1 MTHRDHAESAAGG
14 LIVQDIAVPPL
25 IPRATEGN
33 LSDVAA
39 HWAQREPGKVLVR
52 IKEGESWRD
61 VSAEEFWGQVRAL
74 AKGFIAAGI
83 DTGSRVAIMSRT
95 RFEWTLAD
103 FALWTA
109 GAVPVPVY
117 ETSSAEQV
125 RWICSDSGAVAILV
139 ETADHAATVAQ
150 VREEVPHL
158 HDVWQ
163 IDTGAV
169 DELMSAGTD
178 IDDDEVERRRAS
190 VNRADLATIIYTSG
204 TTGQPKGCD
213 LSHYNFMALTENTVE
228 RLKEVVAEP
237 GASTLVF
244 LPLAHVFA
252 RFVEVLALQ
261 AGSTMGHTS
270 DPKTVLDDL
279 ATFQPTYLLS
289 VPRVFEKI
297 YNSSEQKAEAGGKGK
312 IFRWA
317 AAVAHR
323 WSVAQDTGGPNPALK
338 LQHALADR
346 LVYSKLRQ
354 ALGGRC
360 KYAVSGGAA
369 LGDRLG
375 HFYRGV
381 GLVVLEGYGLTET
394 TAPSN
399 VNTPDLIKIG
409 TVGRPLPG
417 VAVKIAE
424 DSEILVK
431 GSNVFGG
438 YHNNPEAYE
447 EVMRDG
453 WFHTGDLG
461 ELDDDGFLRVTG
473 RKKEILVTA
482 AGKNV
487 SPAVLEDR
495 LRANPLVSQCIV
507 VGDGRPFIA
516 ALVTLD
522 EEMLPIWAENHDLGE
537 ITLEQARNHEA
548 VRAEVQS
555 AVDHANQAV
564 SRAESIR
571 KFHILS
577 GDFTEENGYLTPSI
591 KLRRGRVLS
600 DMAQDV
606 ESLYSGSSRG

>member
-1 MTHRDHAESAAGG
+1 M
-14 LIVQDIAVPPL
+14 QDIAVPPL
-25 IPRATEGN
+25 VPLAADGN

-39 HWAQREPGKVLVR
+39 YWAGVDPAKVLLR
-52 IKEGESWRD
+52 IAESDTWRD
-61 VSAEEFWGQVRAL
+61 VTAAEFWAQVQAL
-74 AKGFIAAGI
+74 AKGFVAAGVG
-83 DTGSRVAIMSRT
+83 TGARVAIMSRT
-95 RFEWTLAD
+95 RYEWTLTD

-125 RWICSDSGAVAILV
+125 EWICSDAQAVAIVV
-139 ETADHAATVAQ
+139 EDASHAATVGR
-150 VREEVPHL
+150 VRDSLEHL
-158 HDVWQ
+158 TDVWQ
-163 IDTGAV
+163 IDSGAL
-169 DELMSAGTD
+169 DELVSAGAEVSDAD
-178 IDDDEVERRRAS
+178 IAERRSS
-190 VNRADLATIIYTSG
+190 VKRADLATIIYTSG
-204 TTGQPKGCD
+204 TTGPPKGCE
-213 LSHYNFMALTENTVE
+213 LSHNNFMALTENTVE
-228 RLKEVVAEP
+228 RLKDVVAEP

-252 RFVEVLALQ
+252 RFIEVLAMQ
-261 AGSTMGHTS
+261 AGSTMGHTA
-270 DPKTVLDDL
+270 DPKTVLADL

-317 AAVAHR
+317 ASVAHR
-323 WSVAQDTGGPNPALK
+323 WSVAQDNGGPGPVLAA
-338 LQHALADR
+338 QHKVADI

-394 TAPSN
+394 TAPAT

-409 TVGRPLPG
+409 AVGRPLPG
-417 VAVKIAE
+417 VAIKI
-424 DSEILVK
+424 DTDGEILVK
-431 GSNVFGG
+431 GNNVFGS
-438 YHNNPEAYE
+438 YHNNPDATAEAI
-447 EVMRDG
+447 RDG

-461 ELDDDGFLRVTG
+461 ELDSDGFLKVTG

-487 SPAVLEDR
+487 SPAGLEDR
-495 LRANPLVSQCIV
+495 LRANPLISQCIV

-516 ALVTLD
+516 ALITLD
-522 EEMLPIWAENHDLGE
+522 EEMLPIWASNHDLEGISVE
-537 ITLEQARNHEA
+537 EARTHEA
-548 VRAEVQS
+548 VLAEVQR
-555 AVDHANQAV
+555 AVDHANDAV

-571 KFHILS
+571 KFSILE

-591 KLRRGRVLS
+591 KLRRGRVLA
-600 DMAQDV
+600 DMNDQV
-606 ESLYSGSSRG
+606 EGLYVDER

>member
-1 MTHRDHAESAAGG
+1 M
-14 LIVQDIAVPPL
+14 QDIAVPPL
-25 IPRATEGN
+25 IPRATDGN

-39 HWAQREPGKVLVR
+39 HWAQREPGKVLIR
-52 IKEGESWRD
+52 IKEGELWRD
-61 VSAEEFWGQVRAL
+61 VSAQEFWDQVRAL

-83 DTGSRVAIMSRT
+83 ETGSRVAIMSRT
-95 RFEWTLAD
+95 RYEWTLAD

-125 RWICSDSGAVAILV
+125 KWICSDSQAVAILV
-139 ETADHAATVAQ
+139 ESGEHAATVAN
-150 VREEVPHL
+150 VREDLPDL

-169 DELMSAGTD
+169 DELTSAGAEV
-178 IDDDEVERRRAS
+178 DDEEVDRRRAGT
-190 VNRADLATIIYTSG
+190 NRADLATIIYTSG
-204 TTGQPKGCD
+204 TTGQPKGCE
-213 LSHYNFMALTENTVE
+213 LSHDNFMALTENTVE
-228 RLKEVVAEP
+228 RLKDVVAEP

-252 RFVEVLALQ
+252 RFIEVLALQ
-261 AGSTMGHTS
+261 AGSAMGHTC

-297 YNSSEQKAEAGGKGK
+297 YNSSEQKAEAGGKGR

-317 AAVAHR
+317 ASVAHR
-323 WSVAQDTGGPNPALK
+323 WSVAQDTGGAHPLLNA
-338 LQHALADR
+338 QHALADR

-424 DSEILVK
+424 DSEILIK
-431 GSNVFGG
+431 GNNVFGG

-461 ELDDDGFLRVTG
+461 ELDDDGFLKVTG

-516 ALVTLD
+516 ALITLD
-522 EEMLPIWAENHDLGE
+522 EEMLPIWAANHDLEG
-537 ITLEQARNHEA
+537 ITVEQARTHEA

-571 KFHILS
+571 KFHILA

-591 KLRRGRVLS
+591 KLRRGRVLA
-600 DMAQDV
+600 DMADDV
-606 ESLYSGSSRG
+606 ETLYTPS

>member
-1 MTHRDHAESAAGG
+1 MK
-14 LIVQDIAVPPL
+14 DIAVPPL
-25 IPRATEGN
+25 IPPTTEGN

-39 HWAQREPGKVLVR
+39 RWALSEPTKVLIRVN
-52 IKEGESWRD
+52 EGEQWRD
-61 VSAEEFWGQVRAL
+61 VTAEQFWHQVQAL

-83 DTGSRVAIMSRT
+83 EHGARVAIMSRT
-95 RFEWTLAD
+95 RYEWTLAD
-103 FALWTA
+103 CALWTA

-125 RWICSDSGAVAILV
+125 EWICSDSHAVAILV
-139 ETADHAATVAQ
+139 ESADHASTVATIRGSVQ
-150 VREEVPHL
+150 HL
-158 HDVWQ
+158 KDIWQ
-163 IDTGAV
+163 IDAGAV
-169 DELMSAGTD
+169 DELIAAGSEVS
-178 IDDDEVERRRAS
+178 DEDVQARRAATQ
-190 VNRADLATIIYTSG
+190 RADLATIIYTSG
-204 TTGQPKGCD
+204 TTGRPKGCE
-213 LSHYNFMALTENTVE
+213 LSHDNFMALTENTVE
-228 RLKEVVAEP
+228 RLKDVVSEP
-237 GASTLVF
+237 GSSTLVF

-252 RFVEVLALQ
+252 RFIEVLALQ
-261 AGSTMGHTS
+261 SGSIMGHTA
-270 DPKTVLDDL
+270 DPKTLLADL

-297 YNSSEQKAEAGGKGK
+297 YNSSQQKAEAGGKGK
-312 IFRWA
+312 IFAWA
-317 AAVAHR
+317 ASVAHR
-323 WSVAQDTGGPNPALK
+323 WSVAQDSGGAGPILN
-338 LQHALADR
+338 LQHKVADR

-369 LGDRLG
+369 LGARLG

-417 VAVKIAE
+417 VAIKIA
-424 DSEILVK
+424 DDGEILIK
-431 GSNVFGG
+431 GNNVFGA
-438 YHNNPEAYE
+438 YHNNAQAYE

-453 WFHTGDLG
+453 WFHSGDLG
-461 ELDDDGFLRVTG
+461 ELDDDGFLKVTG

-487 SPAVLEDR
+487 SPAGLEDR
-495 LRANPLVSQCIV
+495 LRANPLISQCIV
-507 VGDGRPFIA
+507 VGDSRPFIA
-516 ALVTLD
+516 VLITLD
-522 EEMLPIWAENHDLGE
+522 EEMLPIWAQNHDLEGLSLEEARTHEVVVAE
-537 ITLEQARNHEA
+537 I
-548 VRAEVQS
+548 QS
-555 AVDHANQAV
+555 AVDRANESV

-571 KFHILS
+571 KFHILA

-600 DMAQDV
+600 DMSAEV
-606 ESLYSGSSRG
+606 EGLYVDDR